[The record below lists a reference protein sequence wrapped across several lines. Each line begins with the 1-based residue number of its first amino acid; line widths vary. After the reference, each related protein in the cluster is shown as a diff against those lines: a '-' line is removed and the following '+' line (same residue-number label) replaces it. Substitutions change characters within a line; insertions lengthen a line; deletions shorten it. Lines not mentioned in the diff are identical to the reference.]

1 MKKIILLIAVL
12 GLALCLTAC
21 NRKGGSDDDTPDE
34 YIVQR
39 TTAAAGA
46 AWADDGL
53 DGRSF
58 VFLHH
63 SCGSG
68 FLREGGMWA
77 KLEDLGLS
85 VYEIGYGDG
94 WIGDNTNPD
103 QVPTTFGEHMG
114 EVLRRDL
121 AGADQHDIV
130 AFKSCFP
137 ASNVTSDEM
146 LKQYQGYYQALKPY
160 FAKQPQVLFVAWT
173 APPLVPG
180 ATAPE
185 NAARHR
191 RFCDWLKS
199 EWVKGQKNVA
209 VFDCNAVLADK
220 GGMLK
225 REYRRDES
233 DSHPN
238 AAGNKAVAAAFAEWL
253 PAAVQRW
260 DG

>member
-1 MKKIILLIAVL
+1 MNKTILLTVVL
-12 GLALCLTAC
+12 FLALCFAAC
-21 NRKGGSDDDTPDE
+21 NREGGSDDEAPDE

-39 TTAAAGA
+39 TAATAGA
-46 AWADDGL
+46 AWAEGGL

-77 KLEDLGLS
+77 QLEELGLS

-94 WIGDNTNPD
+94 WIGDNTDPEHFP
-103 QVPTTFGEHMG
+103 QTFGEHMG
-114 EVLRRDL
+114 EVLGWDL
-121 AGADQHDIV
+121 TGAERHDIV

-137 ASNVTSDEM
+137 ASNVSSDAV
-146 LKQYQGYYQALKPY
+146 LKQYQGYYQALKPH
-160 FAKQPQVLFVAWT
+160 FAKQPEVLFIAWT

-180 ATAPE
+180 ATTPE

-191 RFCDWLKS
+191 RFCDWLAR
-199 EWVKGQKNVA
+199 EWVKRQKNAA

-220 GGMLK
+220 AGMLK
-225 REYRRDES
+225 PEFRRDES

-238 AAGNKAVAAAFAEWL
+238 AAGNRAVAQAFAGWL